1 MKQTERSEKLNYLIC
16 RCADIAFYCNP
27 AVFRSEIKSKYD
39 IKDYNNLEDFQV
51 EYLHQMDISI
61 LQIRKF
67 LEKEYDREVS
77 E

>member
-27 AVFRSEIKSKYD
+27 AVFRSEFKSKYD
-39 IKDYNNLEDFQV
+39 VKDYNNLEDFQV

>member
-16 RCADIAFYCNP
+16 RCADIEFHCNP

-51 EYLHQMDISI
+51 EYLHQIDISI

-67 LEKEYDREVS
+67 LEKEYSKEDS